1 MIGQRKNLD
10 QYAVATKALDNPTEN
25 TGFDLALYE
34 MKPTDTKELGFYNS
48 HIYSNWKQDTLK

>member
-10 QYAVATKALDNPTEN
+10 QCAVATKALDNPTEN

-48 HIYSNWKQDTLK
+48 HIY